1 MFNTF
6 SYKNTADNVV
16 VMSEDNYDAIME
28 TLSVNSNDYLM
39 RKLARGDEQ
48 FKNGGFKQ
56 LGKVV
61 TKDQS

>member
-1 MFNTF
+1 
-6 SYKNTADNVV
+6 
-16 VMSEDNYDAIME
+16 MSEDNYDAIME